1 MSEAIAMP
9 EAMIGEEVFL
19 EKMRDGTVTFE
30 ECKKRADLLKDK
42 GYFVVSG
49 FATDHRS
56 RGAEGRFDSQTY
68 DLDDFKKGRVL
79 SKPKDNTSMLMV
91 EFPSGGDKYTAY
103 LYPPFSNIVRPEQYE
118 DL

>member
-19 EKMRDGTVTFE
+19 EKMREGVVTFE
-30 ECKKRADLLKDK
+30 ECKEYADLLRNK
-42 GYFVVSG
+42 GYFEVRG
-49 FATDHRS
+49 FATDYRS
-56 RGAEGRFDSQTY
+56 RGAEGSFDSQTY

-79 SKPKDNTSMLMV
+79 SKPKDAKSMLTV
-91 EFPSGGDKYTAY
+91 EFPSGGDKYIAD